1 MYECERMKSSSR
13 KEIKVK
19 RKIDLEFP
27 LRNQEVLRR
36 KYTLKDM
43 MERTESLEKKE
54 KWRSYLVEFIKE
66 ESLNMHRQNIMVEW
80 EIIMYVVWRP
90 FF

>member
-1 MYECERMKSSSR
+1 MKSSSR

-36 KYTLKDM
+36 KYTLKEM

-54 KWRSYLVEFIKE
+54 K
-66 ESLNMHRQNIMVEW
+66 
-80 EIIMYVVWRP
+80 
-90 FF
+90 